1 MNRIPRRRLLSLLL
15 GGTLLLAACGSDDDS
30 GGTALATTATET
42 GDVAP
47 SGLPLVDGLP
57 VVDVLG
63 PPEAGAG
70 EAPLFRWAPVE
81 GAERY
86 LVGVVG
92 PEDPLWGWQGTETQ
106 IYLGGLPFA
115 RPAGMDGPVI
125 IPGSCWA
132 VMARGSQGHII
143 AVSEFLPVSPGESPG
158 HSCVPGVGSTAG

>member
-1 MNRIPRRRLLSLLL
+1 MSRIPSRRLLVLLL
-15 GGTLLLAACGSDDDS
+15 IGTLLLTACGSDD
-30 GGTALATTATET
+30 GTDGAATPPADES

-47 SGLPLVDGLP
+47 SGPLLVEGMP

-63 PPEAGAG
+63 PPEFDAGDV
-70 EAPLFRWAPVE
+70 PLFRWAPVE

-106 IYLGGLPFA
+106 IYLGGLPVA
-115 RPAGMDGPVI
+115 RPPGMDGPVI
-125 IPGSCWA
+125 VPGSCWA
-132 VMARGSQGHII
+132 VMARDSVGHII

-158 HSCVPGVGSTAG
+158 HSCEPGTGSTAS